1 MMMELSDEQWFDL
14 VHDANM
20 VVVDDFD
27 VKIRKM
33 HGVVPD
39 DIVVVFD
46 SEVQRN
52 LRKRPLIFD
61 LATCLTLIRVLSA
74 SVEQLTT
81 KPDVPD

>member
-33 HGVVPD
+33 HGVAPD

>member
-1 MMMELSDEQWFDL
+1 MMELSDEQWFDL

-33 HGVVPD
+33 HGVAPD

>member
-1 MMMELSDEQWFDL
+1 
-14 VHDANM
+14 
-20 VVVDDFD
+20 
-27 VKIRKM
+27 M